1 MFCYSWLVDSAPG
14 FGRDHLAAHRRR
26 HRQCREQQ
34 QVARCACA
42 RIERTEPHE
51 LHAVNPWR
59 LAFSRR
65 WLGILG
71 FTVAFAIACVAL
83 GQWQFARRAEAQ
95 GAIALLDGNYDQP
108 AVALG
113 ELVPETSELDESEKW
128 RLVTVTGQYLLSD
141 VLYVRTRSGASG
153 IGFEQLAPLRQSDGT
168 VFVVNRGWVP
178 ANGDNSLPAETP
190 EPPSGVV
197 TVTARVVP
205 GEAQI
210 MGRDAP
216 AGQIATIHLDS
227 IDARVDGDVFTGWY
241 GRVDTESVS
250 AKTGAVWERPVL
262 DEGPHLSYA
271 LQWYVFALMGFF
283 GYGWALRNEA
293 RGGEKPAPRVR
304 RQRSDEDIEDA
315 AIDAMPAR

>member
-1 MFCYSWLVDSAPG
+1 
-14 FGRDHLAAHRRR
+14 
-26 HRQCREQQ
+26 
-34 QVARCACA
+34 
-42 RIERTEPHE
+42 
-51 LHAVNPWR
+51 VNPWR

-71 FTVAFAIACVAL
+71 FTVAFAVACVAL

-108 AVALG
+108 AIALG

-168 VFVVNRGWVP
+168 VFVVNRGWVA

-241 GRVDTESVS
+241 GRVDTESVA

-293 RGGEKPAPRVR
+293 HVGEKPAPRVR